1 MNPNTGELIALQKG
15 EAMPEGFE
23 CIQRGTAAA
32 REATMKLRLA
42 MLGAAAAS
50 SGFGAAAAK
59 SAHVDLRRGS
69 PLAVWAKKKRKAKIA
84 AASRRRNRK

>member
-23 CIQRGTAAA
+23 RIPRGTAAA

-42 MLGAAAAS
+42 MLGAAVAS
-50 SGFGAAAAK
+50 SGFGAAV

-69 PLAVWAKKKRKAKIA
+69 PLAVWAKKKRKAKLA